1 MMKPAG
7 ETSPSGLQI
16 AEEAVSVLK
25 RTPPAILAVYYI
37 GALPF
42 VAGAITFWG
51 AMLQSAGAR
60 TILPLAALGMAVLFV
75 WMKTWQARFCHLLLA
90 RLKDDP
96 PAPLT
101 AGRWL
106 RSASFQA
113 IIQMTGFFTLP
124 FAVMTAFPFGWVY
137 ATYQNVTALD
147 DGGGPSA
154 REIFDQAAAQ
164 AKLWPAQ
171 NHIVIWLLSPFLV
184 LLMAGLYLAFLP
196 VMDSLSPLL
205 LGGLAYF
212 YAVLVSIAFVPLA
225 PVGIII
231 ALNLGA
237 GLMFVAQMLD
247 SFLGVETILS
257 QSGNAGQNS
266 TFIAIICGMT
276 YLVLDPAIKTAY
288 VLRCFYGRSR
298 RNGEDLRIL
307 LRRVRGMSAWIMIFA
322 GTAAMMM
329 VAVPASA
336 QEDPVAAPVTR
347 PNAVEVQQLDKAL
360 NQELSRMRYTWRM
373 PRPEPDPSQEGF
385 IVRTLRNISET
396 IRGAVKKMADAIDR
410 FFDWLLDR
418 DRVISKDRTPR
429 TLDSIKD
436 ILRVVLVVLVI
447 ILIGAIGVLLFRLW
461 KQRRQEAPVLAVL
474 GTAPV
479 PDVADENT
487 SADQLPEEG
496 WLGMAQALMEQGE
509 CRLAIRA
516 LFLAMLA
523 RMARLDLIRIA
534 RFKSNRE
541 YGLELARHQHARPD
555 LLPAFR
561 QGAGIYESVWY
572 GEHEAS
578 KDGFDAVH
586 ACHER
591 IGG

>member
-1 MMKPAG
+1 MMQPSR

-16 AEEAVSVLK
+16 AEEAVLVLK
-25 RTPPAILAVYYI
+25 GTPLAVLAVYYI

-51 AMLQSAGAR
+51 AMLQSAGAT

-75 WMKTWQARFCHLLLA
+75 WMKTWQARFCHVLMA
-90 RLKDDP
+90 GLKNEP

-137 ATYQNVTALD
+137 ATYQNATVLD
-147 DGGGPSA
+147 DGGGASA
-154 REIFDQAAAQ
+154 REVFDHATAQ

-205 LGGLAYF
+205 LGGLAYL
-212 YAVLVSIAFVPLA
+212 YAVLLSIAFVPLA
-225 PVGIII
+225 PVGIIV

-237 GLMFVAQMLD
+237 GLMFGAQMLD

-257 QSGNAGQNS
+257 QSGNAVQNS

-276 YLVLDPAIKTAY
+276 YLVLDPTIKTAY

-307 LRRVRGMSAWIMIFA
+307 LRRVRRMSAWMMIFA

-329 VAVPASA
+329 VALPVSA
-336 QEDPVAAPVTR
+336 QEDAAAPVAR
-347 PNAVEVQQLDKAL
+347 PNAVTAQQLDKAL

-373 PRPEPDPSQEGF
+373 PRPAPDPNQEGF

-396 IRGAVKKMADAIDR
+396 IRGAAKKTVDAIDR

-418 DRVISKDRTPR
+418 DRVFSKDRTPR

-461 KQRRQEAPVLAVL
+461 KQRRQETPVLAVL
-474 GTAPV
+474 GSTPV

-496 WLGMAQALMEQGE
+496 WLGMAQTLMEQGE

-523 RMARLDLIRIA
+523 RMSRLDLIRIA
-534 RFKSNRE
+534 RFKSNRD
-541 YGLELARHQHARPD
+541 YGVELARHQHARPE

-572 GEHEAS
+572 GEHEAN
-578 KDGFDAVH
+578 KDGFDAVY

-591 IGG
+591 VGG